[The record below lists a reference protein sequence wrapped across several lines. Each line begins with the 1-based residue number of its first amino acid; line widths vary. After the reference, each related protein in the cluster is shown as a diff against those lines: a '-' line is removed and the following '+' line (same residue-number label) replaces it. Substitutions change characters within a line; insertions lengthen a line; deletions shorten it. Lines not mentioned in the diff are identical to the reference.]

1 MAEIRKR
8 PQKSTTSTS
17 SSNTSPR
24 GPIRANNADL
34 FRKNLV
40 YFILSGFTIILVY
53 WFNLAPA
60 PPSSGFESGLTDEQ
74 LSQYTGAGPDKA
86 IYVAINGTIFD
97 VSEGRSFYG
106 PGGHYHHFA
115 GRDATRAWVSTCFDP
130 EYLTWDMKGI
140 EKMFM
145 PKWMDE
151 EIQDAADGKS
161 SPDSAVPPELVAQAE
176 KVLKK
181 IGKVS
186 REEKKRRRVE
196 DGEEV
201 KREIEK
207 AMKHWV
213 DFFRNNPK
221 YGEVGR
227 VLGRKPLP
235 EDRKDPGLCEEALK
249 KRPVKGGNFEKVM
262 GAATGMG
269 MGGAAGGGEDVLKKA
284 PDFVKA
290 GGG

>member
-8 PQKSTTSTS
+8 PQKSGTSTS
-17 SSNTSPR
+17 STSISPR

-40 YFILSGFTIILVY
+40 YLILSGLTIILVY
-53 WFNLAPA
+53 WFNSAPA
-60 PPSSGFESGLTDEQ
+60 PPSSGSESGLTDEQ
-74 LSQYTGAGPDKA
+74 LSQYTGADPDKP
-86 IYVAINGTIFD
+86 IYVAINGTVFD

-106 PGGHYHHFA
+106 LGGHYHHFA
-115 GRDATRAWVSTCFDP
+115 GRDATRAWVSTCFEP

-161 SPDSAVPPELVAQAE
+161 SADSSLPPELVAQAV
-176 KVLKK
+176 KALKK

-186 REEKKRRRVE
+186 KKEKKRRRGE
-196 DGEEV
+196 DREEAG
-201 KREIEK
+201 REIEE
-207 AMKHWV
+207 AMKHSV

-221 YGEVGR
+221 YKEVGK
-227 VLGRKPLP
+227 VVGRKPLP

-249 KRPVKGGNFEKVM
+249 KRPVKGGNFETVM
-262 GAATGMG
+262 GLGMGMG
-269 MGGAAGGGEDVLKKA
+269 MGGAAGGGGDALKKSWTL
-284 PDFVKA
+284 
-290 GGG
+290 